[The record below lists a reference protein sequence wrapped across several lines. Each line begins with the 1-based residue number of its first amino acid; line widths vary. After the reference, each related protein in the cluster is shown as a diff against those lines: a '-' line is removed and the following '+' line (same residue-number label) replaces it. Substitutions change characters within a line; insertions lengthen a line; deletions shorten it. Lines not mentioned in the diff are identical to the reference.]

1 MTNTPI
7 EPQARDRLLRL
18 RNIIGPHGLLPV
30 SRSTFYALVAAG
42 KIPKARKLGP
52 RISAWRESDILAY
65 IASVEADY
73 AGR

>member
-65 IASVEADY
+65 IASVEADR

>member
-1 MTNTPI
+1 MTNTPT
-7 EPQARDRLLRL
+7 EPKTHDPLLRL
-18 RNIIGPHGLLPV
+18 RNIIGPYGILPV

-42 KIPKARKLGP
+42 KIPKACKLSA

-65 IASVEADY
+65 IASAEADD